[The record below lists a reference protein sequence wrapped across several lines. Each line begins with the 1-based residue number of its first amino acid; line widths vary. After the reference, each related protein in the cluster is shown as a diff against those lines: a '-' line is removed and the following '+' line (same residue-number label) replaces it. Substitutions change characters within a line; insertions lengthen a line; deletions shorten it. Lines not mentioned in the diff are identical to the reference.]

1 MADTVRYELRD
12 DVAIV
17 TLDDGKANA
26 LSRAVIAAVDAAL
39 DRAEGEAKAV
49 VLAGRPGRFSG
60 GFDLGVMGGGGGR
73 QAVIDLVSAGGELAL
88 RLYEFP
94 RPTVAACTGH
104 AIAMGA
110 FLVLAC
116 DLRVGADGDFK
127 IGLNEVANGMT
138 VPIFGVEL
146 ARERLSKR
154 HLTRAV
160 ATSEIYAPA
169 AAVDAGF
176 FDTITAPE
184 RVVDEAHTTA
194 KRLTALVPGAFA
206 RTRARLRQA
215 TISHVRS
222 TLAADMLELTG
233 G

>member
-17 TLDDGKANA
+17 TLDDGKVNA
-26 LSRAVIAAVDAAL
+26 LSRAVIAAVDAVL
-39 DRAEGEAKAV
+39 DRAEDEAKAL

-73 QAVIDLVSAGGELAL
+73 QAVIDLVGAGGELAM

-138 VPIFGVEL
+138 VPIFGIEL

-176 FDTITAPE
+176 FDTITAPA
-184 RVVDEAHTTA
+184 RVVDEAYATA
-194 KRLTALVPGAFA
+194 QRLTALVPGAFA
-206 RTRARLRQA
+206 RTRTRLRDA
-215 TISHVRS
+215 TIRHVRS
-222 TLAADMLELTG
+222 TLAADMRELVP
-233 G
+233 